1 LGHERRRVKLA
12 AVAFS
17 FWWWLLVRVNHGGS
31 PTVEKGK
38 TGSARP
44 GEAPCAGGKAWES
57 MVWCGVGDGSA
68 WKR

>member
-1 LGHERRRVKLA
+1 
-12 AVAFS
+12 
-17 FWWWLLVRVNHGGS
+17 VRVNHGGS

-44 GEAPCAGGKAWES
+44 GEAPCVGGKAWEL
-57 MVWCGVGDGSA
+57 MVWCGIGDGSA